1 MALWNTMLKMGQ
13 GLAKAVKTSTAGKT
27 AQDILA
33 EGKGPRATAGS
44 KGSLTITPAKSQT
57 VTSGGDKGFSL
68 SATPQT
74 KPIVGGDSGFF
85 LQKTQQ
91 STPVTGTKYSDGVG
105 QTDWSKLI
113 REELD
118 KGEQADAGLL
128 QGYLDAR
135 NQKITSDPS
144 LAVYAND
151 DIAKAARERIASLTK
166 PQYQEFD
173 SSPYT
178 AAQQAQDAYWK
189 AQLKQ
194 TVAGLEAQKG
204 SVTDSAEEA
213 ARQAYISYMQSQ
225 NALPQALAASGYAGG
240 LADSQR
246 LALDTNLQNSQQAI
260 LKSRDAA
267 LNDIDTAVNN
277 ARLENSVQG
286 AQAQVDLA
294 RDAIA
299 AYQNFLNQQN
309 AYANQDFWTRYGYDF
324 QAAQDA
330 INREYQTNT
339 LLQQQQW
346 QAQQGK
352 DDTAQAVQT
361 EAQRQ
366 AYESA
371 WNLISAGVMPSVETL
386 TMAGINQADAQAY
399 VAYIKSQLAAQNQ
412 QRQSSYRITQ
422 DLNPWGTGDQGGD
435 TGTGATGT
443 PASEQQMQD
452 FKNALVVANRM
463 GQSVQPVFN
472 SIVKRTSKEQQEDI
486 IAYMKSLGWNVL
498 EEE

>member
-1 MALWNTMLKMGQ
+1 MAWSIPTKKTTSAKDV
-13 GLAKAVKTSTAGKT
+13 LAA
-27 AQDILA
+27 
-33 EGKGPRATAGS
+33 GKGPLNTSGS
-44 KGSLTITPAKSQT
+44 RGSLALAPAKAQT
-57 VTSGGDKGFSL
+57 VKSGADKGFPLTSGSVTKGGVGGDKGFQLSGVAMSAAP
-68 SATPQT
+68 SATTSQ
-74 KPIVGGDSGFF
+74 I
-85 LQKTQQ
+85 
-91 STPVTGTKYSDGVG
+91 KYSDGAG

-118 KGEQADAGLL
+118 KGERADAGLL

-151 DIAKAARERIASLTK
+151 DIARAARERIASLTK
-166 PQYQEFD
+166 PQYQEWDD
-173 SSPYT
+173 SIYT
-178 AAQQAQDAYWK
+178 AAKEAQDAYLK

-213 ARQAYISYMQSQ
+213 ARQAYISYMQSR
-225 NALPQALAASGYAGG
+225 NTLPQALAASGYAGG
-240 LADSQR
+240 MADSQR
-246 LALDTNLQNSQQAI
+246 LALDTSLQNSQQAI

-277 ARLENSVQG
+277 ARLESSVQG
-286 AQAQVDLA
+286 AQAQADLA

-299 AYQNFLNQQN
+299 AYQSFLNQQN
-309 AYANQDFWTRYGYDF
+309 AYANQDFWSKYGYDF

-330 INREYQTNT
+330 INREHQDKT

-352 DDTAQAVQT
+352 EDTADASQT
-361 EAQRQ
+361 TAQKQ

-371 WNLISAGVMPSVETL
+371 WNLISAGVMPSAETL

-399 VAYIKSQLAAQNQ
+399 VAYIQRQLAAAAQKKQ
-412 QRQSSYRITQ
+412 QTQSVY
-422 DLNPWGTGDQGGD
+422 QGGGGDLDPYGPGNQDGNSD
-435 TGTGATGT
+435 TSGSGT
-443 PASEQQMQD
+443 PGVLIGVDDSGGISAQNFSTLRQTIARYLNEGNEAAA
-452 FKNALVVANRM
+452 KRLVDQNRPYM
-463 GQSVQPVFN
+463 NENQ
-472 SIVKRTSKEQQEDI
+472 KERMAEL
-486 IAYMKSLGWNVL
+486 LGL
-498 EEE
+498 